1 MHISPRRDLLMHT
14 CTPTPHLRA
23 QRMLCL
29 RFHVDAARAGALT
42 CITLGRAGCCT
53 DLRRIKPAP
62 WRTSAQSALT
72 GEQILSFRVPTP
84 FAASAWMLGKRH
96 GCSAVCHRISRWM
109 RSSSWDTARLAILVA
124 HICTH
129 PPRAC
134 AHQLVCRTSAH
145 NYVRRIRTISAR
157 VLTAL
162 CNIPYRRAYKYSRIV
177 ALPIK
182 CYACMLSYCAI

>member
-1 MHISPRRDLLMHT
+1 MHP
-14 CTPTPHLRA
+14 PPHLHA

-42 CITLGRAGCCT
+42 CITLGRTDYYT
-53 DLRRIKPAP
+53 DLQRIKPAP
-62 WRTSAQSALT
+62 WKTSAQSALI
-72 GEQILSFRVPTP
+72 GEQILSFHVPTP

-96 GCSAVCHRISRWM
+96 GCSAVGHRNSRWM
-109 RSSSWDTARLAILVA
+109 RSSSWDTARLAISVV

-145 NYVRRIRTISAR
+145 NHVRKIRTISAR
-157 VLTAL
+157 ALTAL
-162 CNIPYRRAYKYSRIV
+162 CTTSYRRAYKYSRIV
-177 ALPIK
+177 ALPIM
-182 CYACMLSYCAI
+182 CYACMFSYCAI